1 MHRRSPSAFVAPGLA
16 AVLSGLLTFVLAGTA
31 AAFQVVS
38 TTPAFYDLTVDRDAS
53 ISVTF
58 DAPLNPATVSPT
70 SVIVR
75 GGMSGRHVSN
85 LNVNGATLTINPQ
98 TDFFTGEIV
107 TVNLVKTLAQ
117 LGGGG
122 SVLTF
127 GYTFTFTIRV
137 LGGALDVVEIGNWS
151 TAPADVPYFI
161 YGGDVNGDGKVDV
174 CTPNEDSHDLAV
186 FLNPGNGVFNQH
198 TAYGVGNTPSSCFGD
213 DLDLDGDIDV
223 ATANV
228 ASSDMTVLKN
238 NGNAT
243 FAGTTYVSGTTCRQV
258 SGGDFDGDGDTDL
271 VTTGFTDDTLNL
283 FFNHGDGTYEPRIPM
298 SVSVDPFPVRVTDM
312 NADGRPDIVTAYQ
325 GIPRQVQ
332 VFMNLGLGSFAP
344 GATSTVGTGAWD
356 IYANDVNGDH
366 KVDILLVE
374 ALSNRL
380 RILPGDGNGGFGS
393 SVTVSSGSFPLG
405 VIGGDLD
412 GDGDLDAITS
422 NFSSADLRVF
432 RNNGGTFTLQSTLD
446 MTLAGSY
453 GWPHDLDGDGD
464 LDITGIDELN
474 DRIYTYQ
481 NRGATGIGDAGSPT
495 PVLTMFAPRPNPAS
509 AGAFIDY
516 TAPGDRER
524 ITVRIFDAGGRLVRT
539 LAAGPVAPG
548 AGQLFWDGR
557 SDGGRPVPAGTYF
570 LALDGAPDARPGSAG
585 SARLTIL
592 R

>member
-1 MHRRSPSAFVAPGLA
+1 MHRRSSIFATLGLA
-16 AVLSGLLTFVLAGTA
+16 AVLGLFALPA

-38 TTPAFYDLTVDRDAS
+38 TSPAFYALNVNRDTG

-58 DAPLNPATVSPT
+58 DAPLNPATVSPA

-75 GGMSGRHVSN
+75 GQMSGRHVSN
-85 LNVNGATLTINPQ
+85 LNVNGATLTIDPQ

-122 SVLTF
+122 PVLTF
-127 GYTFTFTIRV
+127 GYSFTFTVRV
-137 LGGALDVVEIGNWS
+137 LGGTLDLLEIGNWS

-161 YGGDVNGDGKVDV
+161 YGGDLNGDGKPDA

-186 FLNPGNGVFNQH
+186 FLNGGNGVFNQH
-198 TAYGVGNTPSSCFGD
+198 TAYPVGNTPSSCFGD

-238 NGNAT
+238 NGTGT
-243 FAGTTYVSGTTCRQV
+243 FTGTTYVSGATCRQV

-283 FFNHGDGTYEPRIPM
+283 FFNHGGGTFAARVPM
-298 SVSVDPFPVRVTDM
+298 NVSADPFPVRVTDM
-312 NADGRPDIVTAYQ
+312 NADGRPDLVTAYQ
-325 GIPRQVQ
+325 GNPRVVQ
-332 VFMNLGLGSFAP
+332 VFLNLGLGTFQP
-344 GATSTVGTGAWD
+344 GATSAVGSGAWD
-356 IYANDVNGDH
+356 IYANDLNADG

-380 RILPGDGNGGFGS
+380 RILLGDGAGGFSS
-393 SVTVSSGSFPLG
+393 SVTIATGSFPLG

-412 GDGDLDAITS
+412 GDGDMDGVTAD
-422 NFSSADLRVF
+422 FSSADLRVF
-432 RNNGGTFTLQSTLD
+432 RNNGAGTFTLQTTLHT
-446 MTLAGSY
+446 TLSGSY
-453 GWPHDLDGDGD
+453 AWPHDLDGDGD
-464 LDITGIDELN
+464 LDLSGVDELN

-481 NRGATGIGDAGSPT
+481 NPGATGIGDAGGVA
-495 PVLTMFAPRPNPAS
+495 PVLTLFAPRPNPATT
-509 AGAFIDY
+509 GAFIDY
-516 TAPGDRER
+516 ATPLGGDR

-539 LAAGPVAPG
+539 LGAGPVAPG

-557 SDGGRPVPAGTYF
+557 SAAGRPVPAGTYF
-570 LALDGAPDARPGSAG
+570 LTLDGGPATGAG
-585 SARLTIL
+585 STTPARLTIL